1 MSSTWNKPL
10 PYPTKISQPYWDA
23 LKNHEV
29 QLQHCGDCGGWV
41 FFPRAHCNH
50 CGSTNLQWKKVSGE
64 AELYTYTTAR
74 IPTMPEFTDEA
85 PQQLAVVKLKEGVHI
100 NTNLI
105 GVDADKIQIGMAVR
119 PVFDERP
126 GAQTILRF
134 TAVDAAQASV
144 IKAEA
149 PEAEATPAPAAPAVA
164 KRAINSKSLEEM
176 QSLVTEEWSDW
187 SNTVTVTQELINQF
201 AELSGDN
208 YWIHTDPEK
217 CKTMS
222 PFGVP
227 IAQGNLT
234 LVLMSKMQ
242 IPMTWEATGFTNMVN
257 YGSASLRFMQPVPVG
272 SKIHSKNR
280 VVKVEQIKA
289 GIMLTMEIATHVVGL
304 DKPSVLNQLMILYM

>member
-1 MSSTWNKPL
+1 MSTWNKPL

-23 LKNHEV
+23 LKKHEV
-29 QLQHCGDCGGWV
+29 HLQHCQDCGGWV

-50 CGSTNLQWKKVSGE
+50 CGSTNLQWEKVSGE
-64 AELYTYTTAR
+64 GELYTYTTAR

-149 PEAEATPAPAAPAVA
+149 PEAEATPAPAAPVANAEISPGEAVFKKTCA
-164 KRAINSKSLEEM
+164 M
-176 QSLVTEEWSDW
+176 CHQSGMGGAPILGKKDDW
-187 SNTVTVTQELINQF
+187 
-201 AELSGDN
+201 
-208 YWIHTDPEK
+208 
-217 CKTMS
+217 
-222 PFGVP
+222 
-227 IAQGNLT
+227 
-234 LVLMSKMQ
+234 
-242 IPMTWEATGFTNMVN
+242 
-257 YGSASLRFMQPVPVG
+257 VG
-272 SKIHSKNR
+272 R
-280 VVKVEQIKA
+280 VEQGMDLLLKHATEGYTGQKGMMPPKGGNPALTDAEIKA
-289 GIMLTMEIATHVVGL
+289 TVEFMVSKV
-304 DKPSVLNQLMILYM
+304 K